1 MKSRGKRRTGG
12 HILNTLL
19 IGLLL
24 IDPVSAETHQEVQYW
39 RRYYG
44 LPAQE
49 FDLGLTL
56 VARQHA
62 EWMARNDAFQHGQHD
77 QVIAIGYSS
86 PRQTVAA
93 WIPSPP
99 HRAWLL
105 SGERRAGW
113 AVATSRRTGKR

>member
-62 EWMARNDAFQHGQHD
+62 ASEQHADFLVTEGEEGGLEVTGGQSLHM
-77 QVIAIGYSS
+77 
-86 PRQTVAA
+86 P
-93 WIPSPP
+93 
-99 HRAWLL
+99 
-105 SGERRAGW
+105 
-113 AVATSRRTGKR
+113 TSQL